1 MKLKT
6 KKSVS
11 KRIAKKTKSGQYQAS
26 KMSAQHRTIG
36 KSKRSLRASR
46 KQQQISKTE
55 NDRIAKMLPYNR

>member
-6 KKSVS
+6 KKSAA
-11 KRIAKKTKSGQYQAS
+11 KRIGKKNKLGQYRAS

-36 KSKRSLRASR
+36 KSKRTLRSST
-46 KQQQISKTE
+46 KQQQLSKTE